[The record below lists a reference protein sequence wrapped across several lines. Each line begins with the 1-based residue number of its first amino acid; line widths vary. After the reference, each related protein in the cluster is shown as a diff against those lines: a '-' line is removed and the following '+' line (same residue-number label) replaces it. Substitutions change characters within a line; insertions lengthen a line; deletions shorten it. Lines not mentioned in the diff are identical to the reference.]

1 MSDLSQELAALVA
14 DTLAAAESWRVTGAF
29 LAPTGPVAGL
39 PAAEPWPPGPA
50 PRTPPPRPEQARSEP
65 SRFEQP
71 RYEQPRYEQP
81 RYEQPRAEASR
92 PEPTRPPPRPAESP
106 RPAVAPR
113 VEAPRAVAPAARPV
127 EPAPTLP
134 APTGGA
140 APNLAGLFGAKWQ
153 QSIRNPEDDITQ
165 ALTAAARCPSCGAEA
180 LSLRGAGAAES
191 KLAVVAAGP
200 DGKRLVGEAG
210 VMFDKMLVHVLSLE
224 RADVWVLEA
233 NACATEGPAA
243 GTCRGVLLRQLEIVG
258 PRVLLAMGNPAA
270 AIVGV
275 SAAGR
280 GDWARWRTTDVV
292 ATFHPV
298 ELVARPGEKGA
309 TMKHLTTLR
318 QRL

>member
-29 LAPTGPVAGL
+29 LAPTGPLAGL
-39 PAAEPWPPGPA
+39 PAAEPWPAGPA
-50 PRTPPPRPEQARSEP
+50 PRLPPPRPEPA
-65 SRFEQP
+65 RFEQA
-71 RYEQPRYEQP
+71 RV
-81 RYEQPRAEASR
+81 EQPRAEASR
-92 PEPTRPPPRPAESP
+92 PEPTRPPPRPVEAA

-113 VEAPRAVAPAARPV
+113 VEAPRAVAPAVRPV
-127 EPAPTLP
+127 EPAPAP
-134 APTGGA
+134 ASGA

-180 LSLRGAGAAES
+180 PSLRGAGAAES
-191 KLAVVAAGP
+191 KLAVLAAGP

-233 NACATEGPAA
+233 NACATEGPAV

-258 PRVLLAMGNPAA
+258 PRLLLAMGNPAA